1 MTNILDTL
9 NNQILLGDGAI
20 ATMLYNKGIF
30 INRNF
35 DEVNLTAPSL
45 VKEIHKDYK
54 SAGADFL
61 TTNTFGANYFRLKS
75 YGLES
80 KVKAINFEG
89 VRLAKEIAQ
98 DDVYVAGSI
107 GPLNVTIEPY
117 GMIKEEEAQKAF
129 SEQAK
134 YLEEAGADFLIL
146 ETFSYLHE
154 ALIAVNA
161 IRKVTSLA
169 IVAQMTI
176 GNDGLTIAGEMP
188 DKFAME
194 LDRVGA
200 DVIGINCSSGPQ
212 GLLEGIEKIIKVTH
226 KPVITQPNAGLP
238 KLVDGRH
245 IYMSTPEYFSSY
257 TRKFIKLGV
266 RVVGGCCG
274 TTPDHIRRMK
284 DSVRSTAPQKA
295 QIEVVNY
302 KEEMPDITLIPP
314 EKKSR
319 FARKI
324 HNKEFVTSVEITPPR
339 GCDPG
344 KVLKS
349 ALLLYEKG
357 VDAINIPDGPRASSR
372 MSAMMLAQIIERE
385 VDIETIMHYTC
396 RDRNILGMQSDLLGA
411 YASGLHNILIVT
423 GDPPKMGEYP
433 DATAVFDLDS
443 IGLTQLVNNFNH
455 GLDIIKKP
463 IGDPCGFYIGVG
475 VDPGS
480 VDLDLEIERFHKKVE
495 AGAEFAITQPVFD
508 TKILLHFLDRI
519 KGLDIPIIAGIWP
532 LVSYRNAEFM
542 NNEVPGVNVPDSI
555 MKRMKEAPDKDTA
568 RQTGIQIAHET
579 LLELK
584 SLIQGAQVSAPFGR
598 VEYALQVFGYDV

>member
-1 MTNILDTL
+1 
-9 NNQILLGDGAI
+9 
-20 ATMLYNKGIF
+20 MLYNKGIF
-30 INRNF
+30 INHNF
-35 DEVNLTAPSL
+35 DEVNLTNPSL
-45 VKEIHKDYK
+45 VKDIHNDYK

-80 KVKAINFEG
+80 KIKDINFEG
-89 VRLAKEIAQ
+89 VRLAKEVAKG
-98 DDVYVAGSI
+98 DLFVAGSI
-107 GPLNVTIEPY
+107 GPLSVTIEPY
-117 GMIKEEEAQKAF
+117 GMIKERDAQEAF
-129 SEQAK
+129 SEQAQ
-134 YLEEAGADFLIL
+134 YLEKAGADFLIL

-154 ALIAVNA
+154 AVIAVKT
-161 IRKVTSLA
+161 IRQVTSLP

-176 GNDGLTIAGEMP
+176 ANDGSTIAGETP
-188 DKFAME
+188 DKFAIE
-194 LDRVGA
+194 IDRGGA
-200 DVIGINCSSGPQ
+200 DVIGINCSGGPQ
-212 GLLEGIEKIIKVTH
+212 GLLEGLEKIIKVTH
-226 KPVITQPNAGLP
+226 KPVIAQPNAGLP
-238 KLVDGRH
+238 KILDGRH
-245 IYMSTPEYFSSY
+245 IYLSTPEYFSSY

-266 RVVGGCCG
+266 RIVGGCCG
-274 TTPDHIRRMK
+274 TTPDHIRRMR
-284 DSVRSTAPQKA
+284 DSVHSTAPQKLH
-295 QIEVVNY
+295 IEVVNY
-302 KEEMPDITLIPP
+302 EEEAPEVTLVPP

-339 GCDPG
+339 GCDPS

-349 ALLLYEKG
+349 AHLLQEKG

-411 YASGLHNILIVT
+411 YASGLHNILIIT

-463 IGDPCGFYIGVG
+463 IGSPCGFYVGVG

-495 AGAEFAITQPVFD
+495 AGAEYAITQPVFD
-508 TKILLHFLDRI
+508 TEILLHFLDRI
-519 KGLDIPIIAGIWP
+519 KGLNIPIVAGIWP

-555 MKRMKEAPDKDTA
+555 MQRMKEAPDKESA
-568 RQTGIQIAHET
+568 RETGIQIAHET
-579 LLELK
+579 LIELK
-584 SLIQGAQVSAPFGR
+584 SMIQGAQVSAPFGR
-598 VEYALQVFGYDV
+598 VEYALQVFGYGI